1 MRLLV
6 PLCLSVVVA
15 CGGDSS
21 ESAAT
26 PVATPEAGEEV
37 LTGVTAVVTEP
48 AGNPSG
54 VVIALIPGGGW
65 VSADPS
71 GLAPLAEELAASGAV
86 AVRMTYRTAADGVYF
101 PVPLHDVGCGIAFA
115 ATQASSTPESA
126 GPTIAVVGHS
136 AGAVLA
142 AVAALDPEAAT
153 GPDCPYPPADPDL
166 LVGLAGPYDV
176 VAAADLAASLF
187 GPDNPDPVDWD
198 AGNPVAHAGLRPD
211 LPVLLVHGTADP
223 LVPAAF
229 SEQFAE
235 ALQQGGHPVELQTL
249 DGVDH
254 DTVYGAENAGPV
266 ITDWINHTAQS

>member
-1 MRLLV
+1 V
-6 PLCLSVVVA
+6 SVVVG
-15 CGGDSS
+15 CGGDPSG
-21 ESAAT
+21 SAAS

-37 LTGVTAVVTEP
+37 LPGVTAVVTEP
-48 AGNPSG
+48 AGSPSG
-54 VVIALIPGGGW
+54 VVVALVPGGGW

-86 AVRMTYRTAADGVYF
+86 VVRLTYRTATDGVYF
-101 PVPLHDVGCGIAFA
+101 PAPLEDVGCGIAFA
-115 ATQASSTPESA
+115 ATQASSAPDGA
-126 GPTIAVVGHS
+126 GPTVAVVGHS

-142 AVAALDPEAAT
+142 AVAALDPDAAT

-176 VAAADLAASLF
+176 VAAADLAAALF

-198 AGNPVAHAGLRPD
+198 AGNPVAQAGLRPD
-211 LPVLLVHGTADP
+211 LPVLLAHGAADP
-223 LVPAAF
+223 LVPVEF

-235 ALQQGGHPVELQTL
+235 ALRQGGHPVELQTL

-254 DTVYGAENAGPV
+254 DTVYSAENAGPV
-266 ITDWINHTAQS
+266 ITDWINRTAQP